1 MSAQTGYGRVV
12 VVTGAS
18 DGIGVAVARAL
29 KRRGDQVVVVGRSP
43 AKVKAVGTELD
54 VESHVVDFAQLDTVR
69 ALAAELGR
77 RHARIDVLLNN
88 AGLIAGP
95 RRALT
100 DDGHELTFQVT
111 HLAPFLLTMLL
122 RPALRAAGAVVVTT
136 SSAAGTARDARV
148 VLDDLD
154 MSQGYTSLRAYKST
168 KLANVLFTRELDRRW
183 GALGVTAAAAHPG
196 VVRSQWG
203 RSGPLAVRLV
213 MKSPFRL
220 AMRSTERGA
229 ETIVWLATSTPGKDW
244 EPGGYFYDCKPAQ
257 ASPLADDPQLA
268 KQLWDR
274 SASLCGL

>member
-1 MSAQTGYGRVV
+1 
-12 VVTGAS
+12 
-18 DGIGVAVARAL
+18 
-29 KRRGDQVVVVGRSP
+29 VVVVGRSP
-43 AKVKAVGTELD
+43 AKVKAVGAELD

-100 DDGHELTFQVT
+100 VDGHELTFQVN

-122 RPALRAAGAVVVTT
+122 RPALSAAGAVVVTT

-154 MSQGYTSLRAYKST
+154 MRHGYTPLLAYKST

-274 SASLCGL
+274 SALLCGL